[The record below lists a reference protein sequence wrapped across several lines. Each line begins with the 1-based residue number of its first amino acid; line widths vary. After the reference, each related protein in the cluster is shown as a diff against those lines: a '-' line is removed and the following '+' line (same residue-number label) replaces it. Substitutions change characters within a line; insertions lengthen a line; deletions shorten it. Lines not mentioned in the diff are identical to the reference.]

1 MQQKRRKILLVSL
14 KAVGLAVLIPV
25 VYWIAFKLLLDPV
38 EVFVFEKIPT
48 WLVFLI
54 VIGVNIGWIVVMKV
68 WPLKS
73 IYIKIVLTLLV
84 FTLSASFLTCLV
96 ALRALSGAFV

>member
-1 MQQKRRKILLVSL
+1 MQEKKQKYLVVFLIAGWIVVS
-14 KAVGLAVLIPV
+14 IPV
-25 VYWIAFKLLLDPV
+25 VYWLTFKLLLEPV
-38 EVFVFEKIPT
+38 EIYVFGKIPT

-68 WPLKS
+68 WSLKS

-84 FTLSASFLTCLV
+84 FTLSASFLTCFV
-96 ALRALSGAFV
+96 VLRALSGAFV